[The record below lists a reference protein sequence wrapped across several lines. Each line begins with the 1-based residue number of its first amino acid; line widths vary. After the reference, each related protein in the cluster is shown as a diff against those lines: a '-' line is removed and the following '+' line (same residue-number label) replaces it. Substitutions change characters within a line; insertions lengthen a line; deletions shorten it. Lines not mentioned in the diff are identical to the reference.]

1 MVYLLGDA
9 EEVAG
14 ERWAGSEEVQ
24 TGLDAEAGGVL
35 SFEES
40 GVEAES
46 SEGASEVAGIEVPL
60 GVLEGGLYGRVRKS
74 VEVCDGCEGGVV
86 G

>member
-1 MVYLLGDA
+1 MVDPSGDA

-24 TGLDAEAGGVL
+24 AGLDAEAGGDL
-35 SFEES
+35 SIEES

-46 SEGASEVAGIEVPL
+46 SEGALEVAGIEVPR
-60 GVLEGGLYGRVRKS
+60 GVLVGGLHGRVRKS
-74 VEVCDGCEGGVV
+74 VEV
-86 G
+86 